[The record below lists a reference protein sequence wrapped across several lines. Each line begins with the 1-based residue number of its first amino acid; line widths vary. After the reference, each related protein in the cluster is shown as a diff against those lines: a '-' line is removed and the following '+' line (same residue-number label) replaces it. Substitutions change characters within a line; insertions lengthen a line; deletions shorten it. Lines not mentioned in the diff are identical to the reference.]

1 MMPAFVGGD
10 QACSRL
16 VSHGV
21 AQVPGVRCR
30 CGGVGADS
38 DVLSRARVGDRAAL
52 AELWRTH
59 QAAVLRYLR
68 SRRTISPEDV
78 ASQVWVDVA
87 TSISRFDGGS
97 DDFRRWLFTIA
108 HRRSVDSI
116 RRAVRQDRLAIRAA
130 DTVAASDGADVEQER
145 DAAIDRAVALVA
157 SLPDQMASAVMLR
170 VVNELPVEDVAA
182 ILGTTDGNVR
192 VLVHRGLARL
202 RRKLSVT
209 EVGQATMRG
218 MS

>member
-1 MMPAFVGGD
+1 M
-10 QACSRL
+10 
-16 VSHGV
+16 GV
-21 AQVPGVRCR
+21 
-30 CGGVGADS
+30 DS
-38 DVLSRARVGDRAAL
+38 DVLDRARLGDRSAL

-68 SRRTISPEDV
+68 SRRTVSPEDV

-87 TSISRFDGGS
+87 VSIDRFDGGA

-116 RRAVRQDRLAIRAA
+116 RRAVRQEGLAIRAA
-130 DTVAASDGADVEQER
+130 DTVAHSDGADVEQDR
-145 DAAIDRAVALVA
+145 DAAIDRAVALIA

-170 VVNELPVEDVAA
+170 VVNELPVGDVAA
-182 ILGTTDGNVR
+182 ILDTTDGNVR
-192 VLVHRGLARL
+192 ILVHRGLARL

-209 EVGQATMRG
+209 DGGHATMKG
-218 MS
+218 VS

>member
-1 MMPAFVGGD
+1 MLTRRRQD
-10 QACSRL
+10 
-16 VSHGV
+16 SHRKCV
-21 AQVPGVRCR
+21 AQGAGIRCR
-30 CGGVGADS
+30 CSCVGVDS
-38 DVLSRARVGDRAAL
+38 DVLGRARLGDRSAL

-59 QAAVLRYLR
+59 HAAVLRYLQ
-68 SRRTISPEDV
+68 SRRTVSPEDV

-87 TSISRFDGGS
+87 TSIGRFDGGP

-116 RRAVRQDRLAIRAA
+116 RRAVRQQRLAIRAA
-130 DTVAASDGADVEQER
+130 DVVVESDGADVEHDR
-145 DAAIDRAVALVA
+145 DASIDRAVALIA

-182 ILGTTDGNVR
+182 ILNTTDGNVR
-192 VLVHRGLARL
+192 VLVHRGLGRL
-202 RRKLSVT
+202 RRRLSVT
-209 EVGQATMRG
+209 PAGQPTMKG

>member
-1 MMPAFVGGD
+1 M
-10 QACSRL
+10 
-16 VSHGV
+16 
-21 AQVPGVRCR
+21 
-30 CGGVGADS
+30 
-38 DVLSRARVGDRAAL
+38 SRARLGDRPAL

-59 QAAVLRYLR
+59 HAAVLRYLR
-68 SRRTISPEDV
+68 ARRTISPEDV

-87 TSISRFDGGS
+87 TSIGRFDGGA

-116 RRAVRQDRLAIRAA
+116 RRAVRQERLAIRVT
-130 DTVAASDGADVEQER
+130 DTVSESDGADVEQDR
-145 DAAIDRAVALVA
+145 DAAIDRAVALLA

-170 VVNELPVEDVAA
+170 VVNELSVADVAA
-182 ILGTTDGNVR
+182 ILDTTEGNVR

-209 EVGQATMRG
+209 ETGSTAMRE